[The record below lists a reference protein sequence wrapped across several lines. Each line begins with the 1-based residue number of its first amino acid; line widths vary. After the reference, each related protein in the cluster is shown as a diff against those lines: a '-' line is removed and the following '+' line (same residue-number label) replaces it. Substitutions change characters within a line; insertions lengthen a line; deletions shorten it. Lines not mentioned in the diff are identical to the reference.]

1 MSLGKSEPPT
11 CRCFFLEALRGSAMH
26 YYQFNIGDY
35 ASHTRHLDPMED
47 LVYRRML
54 DWYYLHERPLS
65 NDASTVAKQIG
76 LRDEAA
82 TVRDVLNEFFEPS
95 EDGFRSS
102 RADKEIAHFHS
113 KIEQASRAGKAS
125 AERRINARSTDVQPN
140 NKQEPINKK
149 QETKKEKA
157 TVVAAPEGVSPE
169 VWDSFVKQR
178 KTARAVIT
186 PVVIKT
192 IAAEAEKAGWS
203 LEKALAE
210 CAARGW
216 RGFKAEWVAEKQTF
230 AQQTADIA
238 RSTVPA
244 TNKGPD
250 PALVKIQQDR
260 EKAVP
265 MPAHIRQQLL
275 SVTRKVS

>member
-1 MSLGKSEPPT
+1 
-11 CRCFFLEALRGSAMH
+11 MH

-35 ASHTRHLDPMED
+35 ASHTRHLDPIED
-47 LVYRRML
+47 LIYRRLL
-54 DWYYLHERPLS
+54 DLYYLHERPL
-65 NDASTVAKQIG
+65 NGDATLVAKQIG

-82 TVRDVLNEFFEPS
+82 GVRDVLNEFFERTD
-95 EDGFRSS
+95 DGYRSA
-102 RADKEIAHFHS
+102 RADKEIAHYHS

-125 AERRINARSTDVQPN
+125 AERRSSARSTDVQPN
-140 NKQEPINKK
+140 NKQETITNK

-157 TVVAAPEGVSPE
+157 TVVAAPEGVSQD

-192 IAAEAEKAGWS
+192 IASEAEKAGWS

-216 RGFKAEWVAEKQTF
+216 RGFKADWVAPKQSF
-230 AQQTADIA
+230 AQQAADIA
-238 RSTVPA
+238 RTTVPP
-244 TNKGPD
+244 TNTGPD
-250 PALVKIQQDR
+250 PALLKIKADI

-265 MPAHIRQQLL
+265 MPDHIRQQINQVL
-275 SVTRKVS
+275 KK

>member
-1 MSLGKSEPPT
+1 
-11 CRCFFLEALRGSAMH
+11 MH

-35 ASHTRHLDPMED
+35 ASHTRHLDPIED
-47 LVYRRML
+47 LIYRRLL
-54 DWYYLHERPLS
+54 DLYYLHERPL
-65 NDASTVAKQIG
+65 NDDASVVAKQIG

-82 TVRDVLNEFFEPS
+82 GVRDVLNEFFERT
-95 EDGFRSS
+95 EEGYRSA

-140 NKQEPINKK
+140 NKQETITNK
-149 QETKKEKA
+149 QETKKA

-178 KTARAVIT
+178 KAARAVIT

-192 IAAEAEKAGWS
+192 IAAEAEKAGWT

-216 RGFKAEWVAEKQTF
+216 RGFKAEWVGQKPTF
-230 AQQTADIA
+230 AQQAADIV
-238 RSTVPA
+238 RTTVPGQ
-244 TNKGPD
+244 KGPD

-265 MPAHIRQQLL
+265 MPDHIRNQIR
-275 SVTRKVS
+275 SVMRKV